1 MIACEL
7 HGDPMRCAGLPLS
20 PPEAALQQDRHLGSA
35 KEDASFWH
43 SLAPDRCLWQVQ
55 HGLSSLG
62 LEGPARAGAE
72 ARQGRRGERSWT
84 TCLLFSFFPP
94 PTPEGPELL
103 SPEERLLDP
112 TLCSGSSG
120 PSSTP
125 TSHVT
130 LGKSASLI
138 LDQMCGK
145 AWQTIDLISSF
156 SILKSAEGF
165 LSKDKTL
172 IKTLILPLLVLL
184 NVIDIE
190 HCINLRCMT

>member
-72 ARQGRRGERSWT
+72 ARQGRRGGAQLDHLSSLQ
-84 TCLLFSFFPP
+84 LLP
-94 PTPEGPELL
+94 
-103 SPEERLLDP
+103 SPNPRG
-112 TLCSGSSG
+112 T
-120 PSSTP
+120 
-125 TSHVT
+125 
-130 LGKSASLI
+130 
-138 LDQMCGK
+138 
-145 AWQTIDLISSF
+145 
-156 SILKSAEGF
+156 
-165 LSKDKTL
+165 
-172 IKTLILPLLVLL
+172 
-184 NVIDIE
+184 
-190 HCINLRCMT
+190 